1 MKSNLFSGIVV
12 GIISLPLSMALSIA
26 IGTPPENGIYTAIIA
41 GIVTAIFGSS
51 KVNISGPTA
60 AFVVILIPIIQEYGL
75 KGLLICGILSGIVQ
89 ILMGLFK
96 LGNLIELIPYPITV
110 GFTSGIAV
118 VIATL
123 QIKDFFGLN
132 IEHFN
137 GDYLER
143 VHILFSS
150 LDSFRIEEF
159 IIGLLTI
166 LIIIFWQKQNYKI
179 PASLISLITV
189 TLITYFYNSYSE
201 MYQILTIKSN
211 FSYELN
217 GAIINGIPSIPLH
230 FVLPWESITISK
242 ELIYN
247 LIPPSIAIAI
257 LGSLESLLCAVISD
271 GMTKKRTNPNKE
283 LIGQG
288 ITNIILPFFAGI
300 PSTAAIART
309 VVNIKSGATSPISS
323 VINSIF
329 IFIAVLSFAPILSFL
344 PMAALSGLLLIVAWN
359 MSEYKHFFN
368 ILKNA
373 PRHDVYVLLTCF
385 ILTVLLDMEVAIAVG
400 MVLASILFIKR
411 TIELYSIELVT
422 ENHKKNLNIPDNI
435 CIYDINGP
443 MFFGAAQNAVK
454 TILTTEDKYDVII
467 INMENVSMI
476 DMTAMV
482 ALESILESFKEDKT
496 LLILAGLE
504 ERMLKK
510 LSKIGFVYEKGK
522 VEFYDNIEL
531 AMELINKDV

>member
-60 AFVVILIPIIQEYGL
+60 AFVVILIPIVQEYGL

>member
-60 AFVVILIPIIQEYGL
+60 AFVVILIPIVQEYGL

-217 GAIINGIPSIPLH
+217 GEIIKGIPSIPLH

-300 PSTAAIART
+300 PATAAIART

-385 ILTVLLDMEVAIAVG
+385 ILTVLLDMQIAIAVG